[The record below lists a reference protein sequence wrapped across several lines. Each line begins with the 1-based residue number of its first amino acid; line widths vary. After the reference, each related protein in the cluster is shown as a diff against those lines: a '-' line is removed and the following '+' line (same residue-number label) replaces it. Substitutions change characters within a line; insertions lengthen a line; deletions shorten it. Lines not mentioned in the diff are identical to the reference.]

1 MADPVLSKEPV
12 FVFGARVSGPHRE
25 SSAAAAQR
33 FHAAEPTVAEGRT
46 GNAYAI
52 PHRGADGKMLTPS
65 MLSNHVQ
72 AFRRYAAGN
81 GSTAF
86 QIVRFGCEP
95 DGLGDGRMSEMFRAL
110 PRNCFLPGVWQR
122 LLAPETPVRVLVFDP
137 EGLLRAVAGQV
148 SLYQY
153 LMARRAEWRTEEFE
167 LVSVGGGFGVAATA
181 AVARKL
187 KARHRILG
195 ENPAYYGAQSAV
207 AAEMKAVWFSTHLLS
222 VANPDRTADN
232 SHVRMLSF
240 AARDGLKCEDLRLTD
255 NTEST

>member
-1 MADPVLSKEPV
+1 
-12 FVFGARVSGPHRE
+12 
-25 SSAAAAQR
+25 
-33 FHAAEPTVAEGRT
+33 
-46 GNAYAI
+46 
-52 PHRGADGKMLTPS
+52 
-65 MLSNHVQ
+65 
-72 AFRRYAAGN
+72 
-81 GSTAF
+81 
-86 QIVRFGCEP
+86 VRFGCEP
-95 DGLGDGRMSEMFRAL
+95 DGLGDDRMSEMFRAL

-153 LMARRAEWRTEEFE
+153 LMARRAEWRTEEYE

-195 ENPAYYGAQSAV
+195 ENAAYYGAQSAV

-255 NTEST
+255 NIEST

>member
-25 SSAAAAQR
+25 SSAAVAQR

-86 QIVRFGCEP
+86 HVTKW
-95 DGLGDGRMSEMFRAL
+95 S
-110 PRNCFLPGVWQR
+110 
-122 LLAPETPVRVLVFDP
+122 LLHTLDI
-137 EGLLRAVAGQV
+137 L
-148 SLYQY
+148 
-153 LMARRAEWRTEEFE
+153 
-167 LVSVGGGFGVAATA
+167 TA
-181 AVARKL
+181 AFHANTAGAALVL
-187 KARHRILG
+187 L
-195 ENPAYYGAQSAV
+195 PAMCTSCTV
-207 AAEMKAVWFSTHLLS
+207 KHKE
-222 VANPDRTADN
+222 R
-232 SHVRMLSF
+232 
-240 AARDGLKCEDLRLTD
+240 
-255 NTEST
+255 